1 MIDQEAPSAFIHAIK
16 DNRNDYAARHGYGT
30 FFPNV
35 TDYNLENA
43 PLSWSKV
50 PAMRHAMTLYPHS
63 AYFFY
68 LSSFALI
75 MNPSISIEA
84 HIMNRERLET
94 TMLVEKPVVPPDSI
108 IKTFPNI
115 RGDKIDLVLTQ
126 DKEGLS
132 QDSFVIRR
140 GEWAKYFLDAWFDP
154 LYRSYNFQKGER
166 HALEHIVQWHG
177 TILAKL
183 ALVPQRILNSYLRD
197 PDGGTEG
204 AYAEGDFVVNFF
216 GCDIAGDRNCEEE
229 MTPMITRWR
238 EIRDRQHQGDR
249 SVTRAIK
256 QRQVAIVDTRQD
268 LLKPRE
274 RIASLACEVLNAHAA
289 CLDIGIRTLEQTIH
303 GSVARGTR
311 AQAEHLNTVAE
322 GICGKSL

>member
-1 MIDQEAPSAFIHAIK
+1 MHFAFPPRKSSHPPPYAVRSSRSSPLLRRQRLRNWGLLATLAVFTIFLLSRYSGTGGSEKIPSGTPPCVIVTIIDQEAPSAFIRAIK

-35 TDYNLENA
+35 TDYNLDDA
-43 PLSWSKV
+43 PFTWSKV
-50 PAMRHAMTLYPHS
+50 PAMRHAMTLFPYS
-63 AYFFY
+63 TYFFY
-68 LSSFALI
+68 LTSFALI

-84 HIMNRERLET
+84 HIMDRERLET

-115 RGDKIDLVLTQ
+115 RGDKIDFVLTQ
-126 DKEGLS
+126 DREGLS

-154 LYRSYNFQKGER
+154 LYRSYNFQKAER

-197 PDGGTEG
+197 PSGGTEG
-204 AYAEGDFVVNFF
+204 VYAEGDFVVNFF
-216 GCDIAGDRNCEEE
+216 GCDLAGDRNCEEE

-238 EIRDRQHQGDR
+238 EIRDR
-249 SVTRAIK
+249 
-256 QRQVAIVDTRQD
+256 
-268 LLKPRE
+268 
-274 RIASLACEVLNAHAA
+274 
-289 CLDIGIRTLEQTIH
+289 
-303 GSVARGTR
+303 RGY
-311 AQAEHLNTVAE
+311 
-322 GICGKSL
+322 